1 MLTVAHRLHTI
12 MDSDRVLVM
21 SVGRA
26 EEFATPHELLQKP
39 TGIFKE
45 MVLAT
50 GPLES
55 ERLIRVAKETYE
67 LKKTK

>member
-1 MLTVAHRLHTI
+1 

-21 SVGRA
+21 SLGKA
-26 EEFATPHELLQKP
+26 EEFATPHELLQKQ

-45 MVLAT
+45 MVLTT

-55 ERLIRVAKETYE
+55 ERLIRVARETFE
-67 LKKTK
+67 SKKQK